1 MYVDLVTTATEGS
14 NSVQVVGC
22 TAQLINSI
30 GVAAATLATGST
42 VSSTSCPTVDLSQQ
56 AILSGTTNARFSF
69 PGYALDV
76 PPANSGPPP
85 NMHCSVSPA
94 TFNAAVCA
102 GQQFNYYM
110 CPQNVYRFTL
120 CGPQTWDASITIM
133 GATSSVLYASNG
145 FDLPVCGD
153 EPQDVQL
160 VFTPLVALTYRV
172 RILTADCTVEPD
184 SCAELRIDVEPIIAP
199 PNDEPINAL
208 ELPALDSC
216 LWTTCSFI
224 GATAT
229 SGTTPS
235 QPTQCGPPPCSLG
248 SGGFGGRDI
257 WYRIQVPATGAFD
270 VRSENDNGENV
281 AMALYAGP
289 PTQLVQLNAPSYCGS
304 CNDDASPGTNL
315 PYLQATGQ
323 TPGTFLYLRVWPY
336 ANNATV
342 TSIRLCV
349 TDLTPP
355 ANDTPCG
362 AIGMPLTDICQFV
375 DASTEAATSP
385 LGNVQLIPGDGP
397 CTVGSGADVWYQV
410 EVPAPGLRMRSQ
422 FGTLSELT
430 LEVYEQVG
438 GNDCSDAQLQLV
450 ECAHSVY
457 PEEAPELIA
466 LTPTST
472 TFWIRAYGPTSIGR
486 FSLCIETIEAPPND
500 DPCDA
505 ILLVPQY
512 GCLPIRYD
520 MLYATITGSS
530 ASGVPNIPASAC
542 GGSMEADTWFKVVV
556 PPNGELQ
563 LQMEASTMTDAALA
577 LYSATGTCATNDLQL
592 VPIEGGCSVAGSS
605 YDVDMP
611 GLGMTGLSA
620 GDTIYVRVW
629 REGPALGDA
638 FLCIGRTD
646 EPPGNCTYTLEL
658 TDLQGNGWNGNSVT
672 LCIDPSGAPPQTCTT
687 YTVEG
692 EGGTIRFGANIVS
705 LVTLSYAAPTPGN
718 QGVRIVVRAGSGAP
732 IYTSPTQVSSGSLFA
747 YTVDGG
753 CNEPPDPVST
763 CTGGSWG
770 CSAIDYIG
778 IPDTNAID
786 DLTGTNQGC
795 LINGEEFGGVWTF
808 LPVCAGEPLAFTLE
822 PNTPEGDVNW
832 ALWGPFPSSAFCPL
846 AFEPIRCSRAATS
859 GGTGLMTGAT
869 DISED
874 LSGDGWL
881 APVEVTA
888 TGIFIL
894 YFEGDAE
901 VIDFVERTVTSGQLD
916 CFGFC
921 QVTALD
927 AVEPSQRTANV
938 HPNPAHSNLTLQP
951 GHPAPYTWQL
961 LDARGSLIRNGN
973 HTGQLDLPVDHLP
986 QGLYLLRTHTSTGE
1000 AMEHRWVKE

>member
-30 GVAAATLATGST
+30 GVAAATLAQGST
-42 VSSTSCPTVDLSQQ
+42 VSATTCPTVDLDLP
-56 AILSGTTNARFSF
+56 ALLSGTTNARFSF
-69 PGYALDV
+69 PGYAADL
-76 PPANSGPPP
+76 PPANQGLQPGL
-85 NMHCSVSPA
+85 HCSVSPA
-94 TFNAAVCA
+94 TFNATVCA

-110 CPQNVYRFTL
+110 CPENVYRFTF
-120 CGPQTWDASITIM
+120 CGPETWDASITIT
-133 GATSSVLYASNG
+133 GATSSVLYASND
-145 FDLPVCGD
+145 FDLPVCGN
-153 EPQDVQL
+153 EPQNVQL

-184 SCAELRIDVEPIIAP
+184 SCADLRIDVEPIIVP
-199 PNDEPINAL
+199 PNDEPIGAL

-235 QPTQCGPPPCSLG
+235 QPTQCGPPPCSFG
-248 SGGFGGRDI
+248 SGAFNGRDI

-270 VRSENDNGENV
+270 VRSENDNEENV

-289 PTQLVQLNAPSYCGS
+289 STQLVQLNAPSYCGS
-304 CNDDASPGTNL
+304 CSDDASPGTYL

-323 TPGTFLYLRVWPY
+323 TPGSFLYLRVWPFG
-336 ANNATV
+336 NNLNVA
-342 TSIRLCV
+342 SIRLCS

-362 AIGMPLTDICQFV
+362 AIMLQASDDCSFV
-375 DASTEAATSP
+375 NASTEAATTA

-397 CTVGSGADVWYQV
+397 CTMGNGADVWYQV
-410 EVPAPGLRMRSQ
+410 DVPPPGLRLRSE
-422 FGTLSELT
+422 FGTLSDLA
-430 LEVYEQVG
+430 LEVYTQVG
-438 GNDCSDAQLQLV
+438 GSDCSDAQLQLV
-450 ECAHSVY
+450 ECVRSVY
-457 PEEAPELIA
+457 PAAAPELVA
-466 LTPTST
+466 LTPMPT
-472 TFWIRAYGPTSIGR
+472 TFWIRAYGPTGVGT
-486 FSLCIETIEAPPND
+486 FNFCAEAIAAPANE
-500 DPCDA
+500 DPCGA
-505 ILLVPQY
+505 ILVVPQY
-512 GCLPIRYD
+512 GCLPIRYA
-520 MLYATITGSS
+520 MQYATSTGND
-530 ASGVPNIPASAC
+530 APGTLTIPTSAC
-542 GGSMEADTWFKVVV
+542 GGATEADTWFKVVV

-605 YDVDMP
+605 YDGDMP
-611 GLGMTGLSA
+611 GLSMTGLST

-638 FLCIGRTD
+638 LLCIGRTD

-672 LCIDPSGAPPQTCTT
+672 LCIDPPGPPPQTCTT

-692 EGGTIRFGANIVS
+692 EGGSITVGAIIGSVI
-705 LVTLSYAAPTPGN
+705 TLNYAAPTPGN
-718 QGVRIVVRAGSGAP
+718 QGVRAVLRAGSGAP
-732 IYTSPTQVSSGSLFA
+732 IYTSPTQVSSGSLFVYQVNA
-747 YTVDGG
+747 G

-763 CTGGSWG
+763 CTGGSWSCG
-770 CSAIDYIG
+770 TIDYIV

-786 DLTGTNQGC
+786 DLNGTNQGC

-832 ALWGPFPSSAFCPL
+832 ALWGPFPSTAVCPL

-894 YFEGDAE
+894 YFEGDADI
-901 VIDFVERTVTSGQLD
+901 IDFVERTVTSGQLD
-916 CFGFC
+916 CWGFC
-921 QVTALD
+921 QVTGLD
-927 AVEPSQRTANV
+927 AVEPSQMPATV
-938 HPNPAHSNLTLQP
+938 HPNPAHTTLTLQP
-951 GHPAPYTWQL
+951 GHHTPYAWQL
-961 LDARGSLIRNGN
+961 LDARGSLVQSGN
-973 HTGQLDLPVDHLP
+973 HAGQLDLPVDQLP
-986 QGLYLLRTHTSTGE
+986 QGLYLLRIHNTTGE
-1000 AMEHRWVKE
+1000 VTEHRWVKE